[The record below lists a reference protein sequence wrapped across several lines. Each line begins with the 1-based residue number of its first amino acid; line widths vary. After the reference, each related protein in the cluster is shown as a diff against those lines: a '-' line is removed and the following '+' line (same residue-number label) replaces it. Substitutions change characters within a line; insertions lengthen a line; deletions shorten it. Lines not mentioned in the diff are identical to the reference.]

1 MLHNSTQRYFAAQLK
16 KFFDFSVS
24 DQEVGEGGGGL
35 VGAALLNKKW
45 QMVSRGK

>member
-24 DQEVGEGGGGL
+24 DQEVGEEEEGWLGL
-35 VGAALLNKKW
+35 LC
-45 QMVSRGK
+45 